1 MSSVVKQPRGRRR
14 PLKQQNITD
23 FDKAVGLPPLKWE
36 SHDADAADEARSEA
50 KLKTK
55 SGDESAGGEAQEV
68 IHESETL
75 SGLEIP
81 ADVLVGLED
90 PTSEEY
96 ADAVALLQIYLAKQ
110 LGVAPS
116 AINIDDIDIEELT
129 AAARGPG
136 SAAVS

>member
-1 MSSVVKQPRGRRR
+1 MAPSAINIDDIDIEELRNSATPSTPSS
-14 PLKQQNITD
+14 
-23 FDKAVGLPPLKWE
+23 A
-36 SHDADAADEARSEA
+36 ADAPVIDSAAIGAAAATLERVAKPDKPAADS
-50 KLKTK
+50 
-55 SGDESAGGEAQEV
+55 GGEAQEV

-81 ADVLVGLED
+81 ADVLAGLED

-96 ADAVALLQIYLAKQ
+96 ADALQLLQIYLAKQ

-129 AAARGPG
+129 AVAGGPG